1 MKGKTMA
8 HIKTTKAAF
17 MRRHAAKLLGVTSVL
32 LALVACQ
39 PMYSLEL
46 RGEWRLQN
54 IHATALSNLSSEQT
68 LRWRQYNLAFDERA
82 IQFADNQCLNPQITS
97 DWQQLGVVA
106 NRVGVATEVFGLH
119 HETPVQLLFIECE
132 NMAQFAFGS
141 EMIRIDE
148 NRLIL
153 AYQGVLFEF
162 QSR

>member
-1 MKGKTMA
+1 MA
-8 HIKTTKAAF
+8 HIKTIKPAF
-17 MRRHAAKLLGVTSVL
+17 MRRHAAKILGSTIALLG
-32 LALVACQ
+32 LAACQ

-68 LRWRQYNLAFDERA
+68 LRWRQYNFTFAERS
-82 IQFADNQCLNPQITS
+82 IQFADKQCLNPQISS

-106 NRVGVATEVFGLH
+106 NRVGVATEMFGLH

-132 NMAQFAFGS
+132 NMAEFAFGS
-141 EMIRIDE
+141 EIIRIDE

-153 AYQGVLFEF
+153 AYQGVLFEY
-162 QSR
+162 QPR